1 MGDGPNSNSRRNF
14 LKSRRIAISS
24 VALPGQ
30 VAVAAIGT
38 GKTKDAQGAAVQ
50 AEPRFLEEPER
61 GFLEAAVNR
70 LIPPDE
76 RWPGAVEA
84 GVLNYIDLQM
94 AGDWGK
100 GNLIYRHGPF
110 GPISHYGRSSLMDQ
124 EKALPAILPGTD
136 AKKRRRGI
144 VVHSR
149 WMW

>member
-100 GNLIYRHGPF
+100 GNSSIGMD
-110 GPISHYGRSSLMDQ
+110 RSARLVITAG
-124 EKALPAILPGTD
+124 AL
-136 AKKRRRGI
+136 
-144 VVHSR
+144 
-149 WMW
+149 